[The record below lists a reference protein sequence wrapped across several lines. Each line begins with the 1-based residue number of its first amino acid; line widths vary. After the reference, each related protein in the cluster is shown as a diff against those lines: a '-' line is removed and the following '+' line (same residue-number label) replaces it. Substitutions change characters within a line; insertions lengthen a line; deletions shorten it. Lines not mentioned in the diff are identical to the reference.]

1 MCALGNAFYVEF
13 LCMDTVPTLKGELIQ
28 LYVDTVSPNS
38 YLPIDWQERMVELQR
53 DLSEL
58 KSQMSELEM
67 LFQFVKKLL
76 ELNAE
81 VAFLGGAEFVSTQA
95 SERLFSITNAG
106 SSLIDKIHSL
116 DLELA
121 AAKAVHIEKSN
132 KKEEPNTS
140 SITEEEETEDTSV
153 TLDLNESTTT
163 TYKF

>member
-1 MCALGNAFYVEF
+1 
-13 LCMDTVPTLKGELIQ
+13 MDTVPTLKGELIQ

-106 SSLIDKIHSL
+106 SSLIDKVHSL

-132 KKEEPNTS
+132 KKEELNTS
-140 SITEEEETEDTSV
+140 SITGEEETEDTSV